1 MELSSPVKKAGRF
14 QVVEVSEK
22 ICPSDS
28 LSPTSSRQ
36 LDEFFLFLEE
46 SPLESSTDP
55 PSTSSRFEIK
65 DLAEDPPTP
74 TAVPLERSQSDSD
87 ASPRDSDSVRQ
98 KFLSEA
104 KSSETLDSMTISSFP
119 KSPSCSESSSQKT
132 TLKAGRFE
140 ILDVNSSSEELPTL
154 QELHDSFGSRPRTTD
169 ALKSP
174 VLPIREL
181 LALADKQVV
190 LVLEEASCLRA
201 EVEKLR
207 VENSMLRNQ
216 LEMLSGGPKTPKG
229 PLKKGT

>member
-1 MELSSPVKKAGRF
+1 
-14 QVVEVSEK
+14 
-22 ICPSDS
+22 
-28 LSPTSSRQ
+28 
-36 LDEFFLFLEE
+36 
-46 SPLESSTDP
+46 
-55 PSTSSRFEIK
+55 
-65 DLAEDPPTP
+65 
-74 TAVPLERSQSDSD
+74 
-87 ASPRDSDSVRQ
+87 
-98 KFLSEA
+98 
-104 KSSETLDSMTISSFP
+104 
-119 KSPSCSESSSQKT
+119 
-132 TLKAGRFE
+132 LKAGRFE

-216 LEMLSGGPKTPKG
+216 LEMLSGGHKTPKG